1 MSWKPVIV
9 GVDASPAAAGAA
21 AFGCHLATVTQTEC
35 HLIHATRDAWTLY
48 AALEAPQ
55 AVATFNTGLIEQGR
69 RQVSDALRGTVPA
82 AALVGLEVR
91 SGPIAEVVDEF
102 ADECDAGVIVLGG
115 KAHSPIGRWLG
126 GSTSL
131 NMART
136 AAVPVLTTVG
146 APRTL
151 RRILVAVDLSAAAGP
166 TLAVAQAYA
175 EAFGAKLRA
184 VSVFEPLPVVPEALQ
199 VVSPDEYYGLLQEMV
214 ERDVWTRVT
223 LPNADRAIR
232 YGTAV
237 EALLRE
243 VTEWS
248 ADLLVLGSHG
258 KGWAER
264 VLIGSVTEK
273 LLNHLPTSVL
283 VVPVAAA
290 TRRETARREADRAAR
305 GEPALTPA

>member
-9 GVDASPAAAGAA
+9 GVDATPAAAGAA
-21 AFGCHLATVTQTEC
+21 AFGCHLATVTQTRC
-35 HLIHATRDAWTLY
+35 HLVHATRDAWTLY
-48 AALEAPQ
+48 AAMEAPQ
-55 AVATFNTGLIEQGR
+55 AVADFNTALIDQGR
-69 RQVSDALRGTVPA
+69 HQVSDALRGGVPA
-82 AALVGLEVR
+82 ATLGELEVR
-91 SGPIAEVVDEF
+91 SGPPAEVIERV
-102 ADECDAGVIVLGG
+102 ADERDAGVIVLGG
-115 KAHSPIGRWLG
+115 KAHSPLGRWFG

-131 NMART
+131 NVART

-151 RRILVAVDLSAAAGP
+151 RRVLVAVDLSAAAGP

-184 VSVFEPLPVVPEALQ
+184 VSVFEPLPVVPEAAPLL
-199 VVSPDEYYGLLQEMV
+199 SPDEYYALLQEML
-214 ERDVWTRVT
+214 ERDVWSRLA
-223 LPNADRAIR
+223 LPGADRAIR

-243 VTEWS
+243 VTEWK

-290 TRRETARREADRAAR
+290 ARRETARAARREATLATA
-305 GEPALTPA
+305 PA